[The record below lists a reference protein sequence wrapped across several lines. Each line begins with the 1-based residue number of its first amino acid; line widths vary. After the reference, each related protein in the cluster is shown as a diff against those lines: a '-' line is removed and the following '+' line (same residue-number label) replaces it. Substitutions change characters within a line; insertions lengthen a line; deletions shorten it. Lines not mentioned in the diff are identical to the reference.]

1 MRIRQ
6 SHRFTRVTG
15 RPGWVILSIASVAAA
30 LVTAPPAGALP
41 RAATGPPGAVTAPAS
56 RRAAAA
62 APTLTNARQATC
74 TKAASGHLESCPQR
88 LRAAKLPPGARDHAT
103 VKAPVTDL
111 ANLVDTRTWTTA
123 GGNTFPGAEVPFG
136 MVQWSPDTLPDNNAG
151 GGYSYGDEQLWG
163 YSLTHV
169 SGPGCGAAGDVP
181 ILPMTGPLPSGDP
194 GQATTSF
201 TNTGEVAH
209 AGYYSAQSNLPDTIT
224 SQFTATPH
232 SAMGVFTFPKTT
244 QADFLVK
251 LMGSQNGDSSAS
263 ATIVGNDEVMGSDTS
278 GDFCGENNN
287 DGQSQLY
294 TVYFDI
300 VFSHPFTASKV
311 ITEPGSTSPD
321 SVFLTFDTTASPVV
335 KAKVAI
341 SYVSTA
347 NAQLDRQTENPGWD
361 FTDVKSA
368 AQESWDQLLG
378 RMDVWGGSVAQ
389 TQEFYSLL
397 YKDLLQPNITSD
409 VNGQFT
415 GSDSKVHTLAAGQRD
430 QYGIFSGWDTYHSLA
445 QLQAILDPSAAGD
458 MAQSLLNYYSE
469 NGILQQWGYLHLDNY
484 VMVGDPSAALIPSF
498 YAFGARHFNQH
509 EALADMVK
517 QATTVNDVRPGEAL
531 ESKLGYLP
539 EDGAYGCCNP
549 HGFVPTLLE
558 NDTEDFAL
566 SRYATAMGDI
576 TDATMLAGRASNW
589 ANVFDGSNGLLTPRM
604 SDGSFVSGVGPTTST
619 RYVEGDAYEYL
630 WNVPGNYAGLFSVLG
645 GDAAV
650 APALR
655 KYLSEPDGFGNFA
668 QLTNE
673 FDFGEQFALDYAGDP
688 AGTQQAVNNI
698 RNGMDLPGPSG
709 LLNNDDLGA
718 NSSAFI
724 WEMLGLYPENPG
736 TGTLVFAS
744 PGFPHAVITLP
755 SGKTITSNA
764 PGASAKRFYVT
775 SLRLNGTA
783 RKKLYVPYSTLA
795 KGATLD
801 WSLGTAAT
809 SWGSAAADAPPSYGP
824 VYPGS
829 ASVGPETVY
838 LQPGASATVELAAG
852 LLAGSAQ
859 TVTWQASPPSGVTL
873 TPSSGSLPVP
883 AGQRASVSL
892 QVTAGTTDG
901 DYPVSVSLTSPAG
914 KLIPVELTVVVAKPG
929 DLVPYYDVTGIST
942 DKKATVANYDG
953 DGFSYSE
960 QALTKAGLAPGA
972 TVTSHGLSYTWP
984 GAAAG
989 QPDAINAAGQAIPVT
1004 EPAGA
1009 SSIGFLGSAVNSGTA
1024 GASGTVTITYTD
1036 GSTSTATLGMS
1047 DWTLSAGQ
1055 GSPQFHNVI
1064 VARLPYRNTMNG
1076 QPQQVKT
1083 YVFAGTVP
1091 VDSSKTVASVT
1102 LPTTV
1107 NNGSIG
1113 VFAISAG

>member
-1 MRIRQ
+1 ML
-6 SHRFTRVTG
+6 TT
-15 RPGWVILSIASVAAA
+15 
-30 LVTAPPAGALP
+30 PPAGALSL
-41 RAATGPPGAVTAPAS
+41 ATATAPGGQ
-56 RRAAAA
+56 RAAATMTGTRT
-62 APTLTNARQATC
+62 PTC
-74 TKAASGHLESCPQR
+74 TKSPATGRLVDCPHPA
-88 LRAAKLPPGARDHAT
+88 RAAALPPGARDHAT
-103 VKAPVTDL
+103 VRAPVTDI
-111 ANLVDTRTWTTA
+111 ASLVDTRTWTSE
-123 GGNTFPGAEVPFG
+123 GGNTFPGAEVPLG
-136 MVQWSPDTLPDNNAG
+136 MVQWSPDTMPDNNAG

-163 YSLTHV
+163 YSMTHV

-194 GQATTSF
+194 SQATTSF
-201 TNTGEVAH
+201 TNTGEVAQ

-224 SQFTATPH
+224 SKFTATPH
-232 SAMGVFTFPKTT
+232 SAMGVFTFPETT
-244 QADFLVK
+244 AADFLVK
-251 LMGSQNGDSSAS
+251 LMGSQNGDSAAS
-263 ATIVGNDEVMGSDTS
+263 ATIVGNDEVTGSDTS
-278 GDFCGENNN
+278 GDFCGEDSN

-294 TVYFDI
+294 TVHFDI
-300 VFSHPFTASKV
+300 VFSRPFTASKI
-311 ITEPGSTSPD
+311 ITEQGGTSPD
-321 SVFLTFDTTASPVV
+321 SVFLTFDTTANRVV

-368 AQESWDQLLG
+368 AQQSWDTMLG
-378 RMDVWGGSVAQ
+378 KLDVWGGSVAQ

-397 YKDLLQPNITSD
+397 YKDLLQPNVTSD
-409 VNGQFT
+409 VNGQFM
-415 GSDSKVHTLAAGQRD
+415 GSDAKVHTLAARQHD
-430 QYGIFSGWDTYHSLA
+430 QYGIFSGWDIYHSLA
-445 QLQAILDPSAAGD
+445 QLQAMLDPAAAGD

-469 NGILQQWGYLHLDNY
+469 NQILQQWGYLNLDNY
-484 VMVGDPSAALIPSF
+484 VMVGDPSAALIPAY
-498 YAFGARHFNQH
+498 YAFGARHFNTRQ
-509 EALADMVK
+509 ALADMVK

-531 ESKLGYLP
+531 ESKDGYLP

-558 NDTEDFAL
+558 YDTEDFAL
-566 SRYATAMGDI
+566 SRYAAAMGDN
-576 TDATMLAGRASNW
+576 TDATMLAARANNW

-604 SDGSFVSGVGPTTST
+604 SDGSFVSGVSPTTST
-619 RYVEGDAYEYL
+619 RYVEGDAQEYL
-630 WNVPGNYAGLFSVLG
+630 WNVPSNYAGLFSVLG
-645 GDAAV
+645 GDSAV

-655 KYLSEPDGFGNFA
+655 RYLSEPNGFGNFA

-673 FDFGEQFALDYAGDP
+673 FDFGEQYAPDYAGDP

-698 RNGMDLPGPSG
+698 RNGMYLPGPAG

-744 PGFPHAVITLP
+744 PGFPHAVITLA
-755 SGKTITSNA
+755 SGKTITMNA
-764 PGASAKRFYVT
+764 PGASAKRFYVK
-775 SLRLNGTA
+775 SLRVNGTA
-783 RKKLYVPYSTLA
+783 RSKLYVPFSTLA

-809 SWGSAAADAPPSYGP
+809 SWGTAAKDAPPSYGP

-838 LQPGASATVELAAG
+838 LQPGASATVKLSAR
-852 LLAGSAQ
+852 LLASSAQ
-859 TVTWQASPPSGVTL
+859 TVTWQASRPSGVTL
-873 TPSSGSLPVP
+873 TPASGSLPVP
-883 AGQRASVSL
+883 AGQQGSASV
-892 QVTAGTTDG
+892 QVTAGATDG
-901 DYPVSVSLTSPAG
+901 DYPVSIGLASPAG
-914 KLIPVELTVVVAKPG
+914 KLIGVELTVVVARPG
-929 DLVPYYDVTGIST
+929 DLVPYYDVAGISN
-942 DKKATVANYDG
+942 DAKPTVANYDG
-953 DGFSYSE
+953 DGFSYSQ

-972 TVTSHGLSYTWP
+972 AVTSHGLSYTWP

-989 QPDAINAAGQAIPVT
+989 QPDAINAAGQTIPVA

-1009 SSIGFLGSAVNSGTA
+1009 SSVGFLGSAVNSGTA

-1055 GSPQFHNVI
+1055 GSPQFHNVT
-1064 VARLPYRNTMNG
+1064 VAKLPYRNTMDG
-1076 QPQQVKT
+1076 QKQKIGT
-1083 YVFAGTVP
+1083 YVFADTVP

-1113 VFAISAG
+1113 IFAISAG